1 MLITF
6 TSKVYPDVVMFG
18 DVATVLLHAMDL
30 HALGLSEQPPGVLR
44 GENIRLASDKLRD
57 YLGTVPREKPFAD
70 DAGNRNPAEDERKES
85 RSRVGLR
92 TRAQPLLEMMDVSYR
107 KHADVIFR

>member
-18 DVATVLLHAMDL
+18 DVATILLHAMDL
-30 HALGLSEQPPGVLR
+30 HALGLSEHPPGVLR

-57 YLGTVPREKPFAD
+57 YLGTVPREKPVGEDAD
-70 DAGNRNPAEDERKES
+70 GNKSDDERRES
-85 RSRVGLR
+85 RNRVGLR
-92 TRAQPLLEMMDVSYR
+92 TRAQPLLELMDASYR
-107 KHADVIFR
+107 KNADVIFR

>member
-18 DVATVLLHAMDL
+18 DVANVLLHAMDL

-44 GENIRLASDKLRD
+44 GENIKLASDKLRD

-70 DAGNRNPAEDERKES
+70 DADKNKPEEERKES
-85 RSRVGLR
+85 RNRVGLR
-92 TRAQPLLEMMDVSYR
+92 TRAQPLLELMDASYR
-107 KHADVIFR
+107 KSADVIFR